1 MASVMRPS
9 LLRQTAMASRCA
21 ARQSIAA
28 RSPFAVHST
37 IAKATAFHTSTKR
50 YGLLPPGPRKL

>member
-1 MASVMRPS
+1 
-9 LLRQTAMASRCA
+9 MASRCA